1 MMAPGPYTTQPAPD
15 TAADK
20 VASLDYN
27 NGRRDVTTPPAPPP
41 PASAHCSLH
50 EVLQCLE
57 KAPTRA
63 FCFFESAFTIKNL
76 SNP

>member
-27 NGRRDVTTPPAPPP
+27 HGRRDVTTPPAPPP
-41 PASAHCSLH
+41 PPAAAH
-50 EVLQCLE
+50 
-57 KAPTRA
+57 
-63 FCFFESAFTIKNL
+63 
-76 SNP
+76 